1 MRFLHKTEIRK
12 MIVSSGGLQQVRLIE
27 DTDIVIIVEKK
38 SGTLYVNEFKV
49 SGSGRGLG

>member
-1 MRFLHKTEIRK
+1 MRFLHKTEIKK

-38 SGTLYVNEFKV
+38 KWNALCK
-49 SGSGRGLG
+49 RIQGLG